1 MPALPLTATQQ
12 APLQSLFAS
21 SPFDSIPV
29 PAPPSNPNSLSLP
42 ASRPRSASVS
52 VPTSAPSSASPAHL
66 TVTPP
71 PVRRASATAAS
82 PRAPAQPALLASLS
96 FTAPGQ
102 CQSVTVPNPTAAAV
116 QLHLTTAERK
126 ALRSRGFRLPDIKA
140 RLTVPAHSERPLV
153 VLWDG
158 KRDVDNGELVE
169 ARTVTHELRLECASQ
184 PSLSVLIR
192 LSATVPSASPSLAVP
207 HSTTSPV
214 LSVQRS
220 PLRRLSQWFSSAAVF
235 TSAPLTADSKADCFS
250 ASKLS
255 LSARRHSTS
264 VATTQSTASASRSS
278 PPSPAV
284 DDEWSS
290 PRHSSEP
297 PVLSPLFAQHCYTLS
312 QADVYS
318 ASHSTQSSPAL
329 SARKL
334 SSDGHSRSS
343 SLPA

>member
-1 MPALPLTATQQ
+1 MPTLPLTATQQ

-21 SPFDSIPV
+21 SPFDSIPA
-29 PAPPSNPNSLSLP
+29 PAPPSNSNSLSLP

-52 VPTSAPSSASPAHL
+52 VPTSTSSSASSANL
-66 TVTPP
+66 TVTSP

-82 PRAPAQPALLASLS
+82 SNAPPQPALLASLS

-102 CQSVTVPNPTAAAV
+102 CHSVTIPNPTTSAV
-116 QLHLTTAERK
+116 QLHLTASERK
-126 ALRSRGFRLPDIKA
+126 AMRSRGFRLPDVKA
-140 RLTVPAHSERPLV
+140 RLRVPARSERPLV

-158 KRDVDNGELVE
+158 KRDVENGEQDE
-169 ARTVTHELRLECASQ
+169 ASEVTHELRLDCARQ

-192 LSATVPSASPSLAVP
+192 LSATIPSASPSSAVP
-207 HSTTSPV
+207 NSTTLPV

-220 PLRRLSQWFSSAAVF
+220 PLRRLSQWFSSATVF
-235 TSAPLTADSKADCFS
+235 TSAPLTADSKADPFS
-250 ASKLS
+250 VSKLS

-312 QADVYS
+312 RADVYS
-318 ASHSTQSSPAL
+318 ASHSTEGSPAL